1 MRTATLLLHLWF
13 ENTHHFLIFVVLVVD
28 DKKSNVTQNV
38 DAANEKLDAWTS
50 HKTEIGVVYYY
61 NALTGESTYDKPA
74 GFKGEPHQIAVQP
87 TPVSMVDIPG
97 TDWMLVSTSDGKKNY
112 YNKQTKT
119 SCWEVPNEVAEL
131 KKQDGDVTKDH
142 SMSVPNTNVL
152 SGRGSGMVTLNTP
165 AINTGGRD
173 AAALKPSS
181 VQSSP
186 SALDLIKKKLQESGM
201 PVASSAVPV
210 SPVQTGSE
218 TNGSKAAESAAKG
231 QDKLRDRERELWK
244 RKQTKE
250 QEMERV
256 RVKIQ
261 RKEAITSFQ
270 PLLVETIKDSLHMQY
285 FILHTNV
292 RDLVK
297 RLLKSDPRY
306 NKVPRK
312 DREPLWR
319 RDVQRRQKSSQEEKN
334 TDTKGRNTLES
345 IKLALEA
352 GRSHERR

>member
-250 QEMERV
+250 QEMER
-256 RVKIQ
+256 
-261 RKEAITSFQ
+261 
-270 PLLVETIKDSLHMQY
+270 
-285 FILHTNV
+285 
-292 RDLVK
+292 
-297 RLLKSDPRY
+297 
-306 NKVPRK
+306 
-312 DREPLWR
+312 
-319 RDVQRRQKSSQEEKN
+319 
-334 TDTKGRNTLES
+334 
-345 IKLALEA
+345 
-352 GRSHERR
+352 